1 MTGSKSQGQHPAK
14 LKQPQRSEPDP
25 IGWWAMVL
33 CALAVGTIAGF
44 GAVVFRAM
52 IAGFHNLMF
61 LGVFSFD
68 YDATSTLPPRH
79 GVQVSSLRPLS
90 EPSASPFW

>member
-1 MTGSKSQGQHPAK
+1 VTGSKSQGQHPAK

-44 GAVVFRAM
+44 
-52 IAGFHNLMF
+52 HNLMF
-61 LGVFSFD
+61 LGGGAQSGDFTLAKEKPSFWQG
-68 YDATSTLPPRH
+68 T
-79 GVQVSSLRPLS
+79 
-90 EPSASPFW
+90 